1 VSRPQAELLDP
12 IYTDDVDVL
21 VAQIAARLQALAESL
36 SSKVVNASD
45 VAFAEELEPNRY
57 FSAARTMFLA
67 RVDGLIVDASNT
79 TDSDEVIGLVDFE
92 LRVVQTAL
100 VLWHTEQREGVH
112 PDGLLAEAFEQLPTS
127 QARLVGGC
135 WRMLSGRAWRF
146 VVVAEEF
153 E

>member
-1 VSRPQAELLDP
+1 VSKPPQAELLDP

-92 LRVVQTAL
+92 LRIVQSAL
-100 VLWHTEQREGVH
+100 VVWYAQQRVPQEY
-112 PDGLLAEAFEQLPTS
+112 LLHKALRRLPAEH
-127 QARLVGGC
+127 ARFVGGC
-135 WRMLSGRAWRF
+135 YMLSSRAWRF

-153 E
+153 D